1 MGRKAFFI
9 RLQGCP
15 VKCAWCDSASTWHP
29 QYVPKQVRKATA
41 AELADEAKA
50 SAPQFVV
57 ITGGEPCVHDLGPLV
72 AALKSV
78 GLTAHLETCGA
89 YPIAPGIAWVT
100 VSPKW
105 AKPPLADALARADE
119 VKLIVEAP
127 DSISRWTD
135 AVGGKWLSPNVW
147 LHPEWSRRADPAVLR
162 TITEQVKQGV
172 PPIGQAGRSISPIR
186 PIVWMPE
193 PVRRRLWVATSP
205 RVSEQVGSLRRTHV
219 GAPLRHYLR
228 MVTFFASLGG

>member
-1 MGRKAFFI
+1 MADLYPVNETFLSWQGEGVHLGRKAFFI

-50 SAPQFVV
+50 SEPQFVV

-105 AKPPLADALARADE
+105 AKLPLAESLQRADE
-119 VKLIVEAP
+119 VKIIVEAP
-127 DSISRWTD
+127 DSIARWTE
-135 AVGGKWLSPNVW
+135 AVGGQWVAPHVW
-147 LHPEWSRRADPAVLR
+147 LHPEWSQRANPTVLKAITDHVKAVGGAFRAGWQVHKPYSADALDARARPPVPLGGDPAKGL
-162 TITEQVKQGV
+162 
-172 PPIGQAGRSISPIR
+172 
-186 PIVWMPE
+186 
-193 PVRRRLWVATSP
+193 
-205 RVSEQVGSLRRTHV
+205 
-219 GAPLRHYLR
+219 
-228 MVTFFASLGG
+228 

>member
-1 MGRKAFFI
+1 MADLYPVNETFLSWQGEGVHLGRKAFFI

-50 SAPQFVV
+50 SEPQFVV

-105 AKPPLADALARADE
+105 AKLPLAESLQRADE
-119 VKLIVEAP
+119 VKIIVEAP
-127 DSISRWTD
+127 DTIARWTE
-135 AVGGKWLSPNVW
+135 AVGGLWVAPHVW
-147 LHPEWSRRADPAVLR
+147 LHPEWSQRANPAVLKA
-162 TITEQVKQGV
+162 ITDHIKAVGGAFRAGWQVHKPYSADALDPRARPPV
-172 PPIGQAGRSISPIR
+172 P
-186 PIVWMPE
+186 
-193 PVRRRLWVATSP
+193 
-205 RVSEQVGSLRRTHV
+205 
-219 GAPLRHYLR
+219 
-228 MVTFFASLGG
+228 LGGDPAKGL

>member
-1 MGRKAFFI
+1 MADPYPVNETFLSWQGEGVHLGRKAFFI

-50 SAPQFVV
+50 SEPQFVV

-105 AKPPLADALARADE
+105 AKLPLAESLQRADE
-119 VKLIVEAP
+119 VKIIVEAP
-127 DSISRWTD
+127 DSIARWTE
-135 AVGGKWLSPNVW
+135 AVGGQWVAPSVW
-147 LHPEWSRRADPAVLR
+147 LHPEWSQRANPAVLKA
-162 TITEQVKQGV
+162 ITDHIKAVGGAFRAGWQVHKPYSADALDARARPPV
-172 PPIGQAGRSISPIR
+172 P
-186 PIVWMPE
+186 
-193 PVRRRLWVATSP
+193 
-205 RVSEQVGSLRRTHV
+205 
-219 GAPLRHYLR
+219 
-228 MVTFFASLGG
+228 LGGDPAKGL

>member
-1 MGRKAFFI
+1 MADLYPVNETFLSWQGEGVHLGRKAFFI

-41 AELADEAKA
+41 ADLADEAKA
-50 SAPQFVV
+50 SEPQFVV

-105 AKPPLADALARADE
+105 AKLPLAESLQRADE
-119 VKLIVEAP
+119 VKIIVEAP
-127 DSISRWTD
+127 DSIARWTE
-135 AVGGKWLSPNVW
+135 AVGGQWVAPSVW
-147 LHPEWSRRADPAVLR
+147 LHPEWSQRANPTVLKAITDHIKVVGGAFRAGWQVHKPYSADALDARARPPVPLGGDPAKGL
-162 TITEQVKQGV
+162 
-172 PPIGQAGRSISPIR
+172 
-186 PIVWMPE
+186 
-193 PVRRRLWVATSP
+193 
-205 RVSEQVGSLRRTHV
+205 
-219 GAPLRHYLR
+219 
-228 MVTFFASLGG
+228 

>member
-1 MGRKAFFI
+1 MADLYPVNETFLSWQGEGVHLGRKAFFI

-41 AELADEAKA
+41 AELAAEAKA

-78 GLTAHLETCGA
+78 GLPAHLETCGA
-89 YPIAPGIAWVT
+89 YPIDPGIAWVT

-105 AKPPLADALARADE
+105 AKLPLAESLQRADE
-119 VKLIVEAP
+119 VKIIVDELVCSFKHRCCLFSTALAKVFLLCHFFNFYLI
-127 DSISRWTD
+127 
-135 AVGGKWLSPNVW
+135 KC
-147 LHPEWSRRADPAVLR
+147 
-162 TITEQVKQGV
+162 
-172 PPIGQAGRSISPIR
+172 
-186 PIVWMPE
+186 
-193 PVRRRLWVATSP
+193 
-205 RVSEQVGSLRRTHV
+205 
-219 GAPLRHYLR
+219 
-228 MVTFFASLGG
+228 LGIHN

>member
-1 MGRKAFFI
+1 MADLYPVNETFLSWQGEGVHLGRKAFFI

-50 SAPQFVV
+50 SEPQFVV

-105 AKPPLADALARADE
+105 AKLPLAESLQRADE
-119 VKLIVEAP
+119 VKIIVEAP
-127 DSISRWTD
+127 DSIARWTE
-135 AVGGKWLSPNVW
+135 AVGGQWVAPSVW
-147 LHPEWSRRADPAVLR
+147 LHPEWSQRANPTVLKAITDHVKAVGGAFRAGWQVHKPYSADALDARARPPVPLGGDPAKGL
-162 TITEQVKQGV
+162 
-172 PPIGQAGRSISPIR
+172 
-186 PIVWMPE
+186 
-193 PVRRRLWVATSP
+193 
-205 RVSEQVGSLRRTHV
+205 
-219 GAPLRHYLR
+219 
-228 MVTFFASLGG
+228 

>member
-1 MGRKAFFI
+1 MADPYPVNETFLSWQGEGVHLGRKAFFI

-50 SAPQFVV
+50 SEPQFVV

-105 AKPPLADALARADE
+105 AKLPLAESLQRADE
-119 VKLIVEAP
+119 VKIIVEAP
-127 DSISRWTD
+127 DSIARWTE
-135 AVGGKWLSPNVW
+135 AVGGQWVAPHVW
-147 LHPEWSRRADPAVLR
+147 LHPEWSQRANPTVLKAITDHVKAVGGAFRAGWQVHKPYSADALDARARPPVPLGGDPAKGL
-162 TITEQVKQGV
+162 
-172 PPIGQAGRSISPIR
+172 
-186 PIVWMPE
+186 
-193 PVRRRLWVATSP
+193 
-205 RVSEQVGSLRRTHV
+205 
-219 GAPLRHYLR
+219 
-228 MVTFFASLGG
+228 